1 MGINAPGENRVAWR
15 FAALASFALALIVLC
30 LGSPAAH
37 AQGLYRYVDE
47 RGVVHFT
54 NVDPADARYR
64 SFELPGSFQAA
75 PKPKKTSRRPVRTFD
90 RVIRT
95 HSMEQGIPPALVK
108 AVIHAES
115 AFDPQAVSP
124 KGAMGLMQLMPDTA
138 KMLGVLQ
145 PFQAEDNIDGGVRYL
160 ARLHDRYGSWTHTL
174 AAYNAGPTAVDRFRG
189 VPPYA
194 ETREYVRRVLSYYRR
209 YHGDFSR

>member
-1 MGINAPGENRVAWR
+1 MQAGRRLWVLAPC
-15 FAALASFALALIVLC
+15 ALILAVLWW
-30 LGSPAAH
+30 GPSGAQ
-37 AQGLYRYVDE
+37 AQGLYRFVDA

-54 NVDPADARYR
+54 NVDPDDTRYR
-64 SFELPGSFQAA
+64 RFELSGGRQAP
-75 PKPKKTSRRPVRTFD
+75 PKPKLTSRRPVRTFD
-90 RVIRT
+90 HVIRT
-95 HSMEQGIPPALVK
+95 HSLEQGIPPALVK

-124 KGAMGLMQLMPDTA
+124 KGAMGLMQLMPGTA
-138 KMLGVLQ
+138 EMLGVIQ
-145 PFQAEDNIDGGVRYL
+145 PFQAEENIDGGVRYL
-160 ARLHDRYGSWTHTL
+160 ASLHDRYGSWTHTL

-209 YHGDFSR
+209 YHGDFTR